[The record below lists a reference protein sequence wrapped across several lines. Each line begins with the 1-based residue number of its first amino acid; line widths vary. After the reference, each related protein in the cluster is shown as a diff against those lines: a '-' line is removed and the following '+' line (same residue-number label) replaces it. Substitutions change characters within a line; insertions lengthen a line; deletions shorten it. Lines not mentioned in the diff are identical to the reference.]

1 MRAARRL
8 IPAAAAAAVI
18 LWVRQGPTEPLTY
31 TPHLE
36 TPGWT
41 SGGPAV
47 LIDDAHWNLGAGQTQ
62 LASLAALM
70 RADGYR
76 VLTDGNA
83 TRAEMLADAK
93 IAVIV
98 NPLGLLG
105 LARRMVA
112 PLGLAGWTFFDDDGL
127 LTQEIET
134 TLQWIDN
141 GGSLL
146 LAVDPAPIARGS
158 RGLAARLGV
167 GLHERPV
174 VDGEAGPSQIV
185 EAPPGGTALGTFGP
199 SAVELPRAGAS
210 RTEGA
215 SAAGR
220 PWAVAFDRGRGR
232 VVVLGTS
239 QVLKA
244 SVNAAVGIQDADH
257 ERLVRGALRWLARGD
272 PLPSRRSTAE
282 KSESLENRP
291 QASSAWMRRNS
302 RSSYRLLTLRGSP
315 NPRAAVSGP
324 TSASG

>member
-1 MRAARRL
+1 M
-8 IPAAAAAAVI
+8 I

-31 TPHLE
+31 APHFE

-41 SGGPAV
+41 SDGPAV
-47 LIDDAHWNLGAGQTQ
+47 LIDDAHWNLGSGQKQ

-93 IAVIV
+93 VAVIV

-105 LARRMVA
+105 LARRLVA

-141 GGSLL
+141 GGALL

-158 RGLAARLGV
+158 RGLAAGLGV
-167 GLHERPV
+167 GLREGV
-174 VDGEAGPSQIV
+174 VVEEGRRRQALDVSAG
-185 EAPPGGTALGTFGP
+185 ATLLRTFGP
-199 SAVELPRAGAS
+199 SARVVSSTDVRQAQG
-210 RTEGA
+210 T
-215 SAAGR
+215 SAAGGV
-220 PWAVAFDRGRGR
+220 WAAAFERGRGR

-239 QVLKA
+239 DVLRSSTDTA
-244 SVNAAVGIQDADH
+244 TGIQDAGH
-257 ERLVRGALRWLARGD
+257 ERFVRDLLRWLARAGE
-272 PLPSRRSTAE
+272 LP
-282 KSESLENRP
+282 
-291 QASSAWMRRNS
+291 
-302 RSSYRLLTLRGSP
+302 
-315 NPRAAVSGP
+315 AVAIPGR
-324 TSASG
+324 